1 MNEIQNVQQQSAQPK
16 PSSLVTALSIL
27 VLVFG
32 IISVLGSLIPCL
44 GMLAVYISIPTVIV
58 AIVTIII
65 AKKKNEAFGLAIA
78 GLVIAAIATVIAIAQ
93 IQATESAVNELDNWS
108 KEMDRELDNRAKE
121 WAKDWAKE
129 LDAMEW

>member
-1 MNEIQNVQQQSAQPK
+1 MRW
-16 PSSLVTALSIL
+16 L
-27 VLVFG
+27 
-32 IISVLGSLIPCL
+32 
-44 GMLAVYISIPTVIV
+44 LAGGV

-93 IQATESAVNELDNWS
+93 IQATESAVNELDN
-108 KEMDRELDNRAKE
+108 RAKE